1 MNRFVKMGLAAA
13 LMVSAS
19 TAVLAQDA
27 GADAG
32 IGVDAGTD
40 LQVKPGKVGAG
51 ANAGLDTT
59 ITGSIDSHGALVSR
73 MQTGTAADLSAFASS
88 DADVNCVLVS
98 TLQGDA
104 NSDAQAVANAAAG
117 NVDFQSSLTSDAS
130 ILTKLQTECGIADL
144 QAAQIVWAETGA
156 DGSYTFYIDDA
167 A

>member
-13 LMVSAS
+13 LMISAS

-27 GADAG
+27 GVDAG
-32 IGVDAGTD
+32 VGVDAGTN
-40 LQVKPGKVGAG
+40 LQVKPGKAGAG
-51 ANAGLDTT
+51 AKVGLDTT
-59 ITGSIDSHGALVSR
+59 ITGSIDSHGSLVSR

-88 DADVNCVLVS
+88 DADVNCVMVS
-98 TLQGDA
+98 SLRGDA
-104 NSDAQAVANAAAG
+104 NNNARAVANAAAG

-130 ILTKLQTECGIADL
+130 ILTKIQTECGISDL
-144 QAAQIVWAETGA
+144 QAAQIVWAEIGA